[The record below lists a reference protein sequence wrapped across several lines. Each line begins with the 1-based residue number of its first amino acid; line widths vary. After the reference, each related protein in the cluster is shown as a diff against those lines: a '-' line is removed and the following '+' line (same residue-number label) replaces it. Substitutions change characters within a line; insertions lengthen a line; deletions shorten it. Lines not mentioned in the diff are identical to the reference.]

1 MTVSDHNLSEEA
13 IQDLEAEI
21 PALAA
26 IATRMAYEKA
36 KRSGQTVV
44 LSKGGFIV
52 AEHPDGTERILA
64 TCKPMRKVTAG
75 VPFTI
80 EPTRE

>member
-13 IQDLEAEI
+13 IRALEAEI
-21 PALAA
+21 PGLVT
-26 IATRMAYEKA
+26 IATKMAYQKA

-64 TCKPMRKVTAG
+64 TCKPMRKVPAG
-75 VPFTI
+75 VLFKI
-80 EPTRE
+80 GQSLE